1 MPVYSKCNL
10 RAHHITHHLILPLLP
25 EVVGSRRPELKFK
38 VNGLRADQPAPRPF
52 SSGSTDPEVF
62 RRLFPAVRND
72 FVAYL
77 GAFVQT
83 A

>member
-10 RAHHITHHLILPLLP
+10 RAHPITHHLILPLFP
-25 EVVGSRRPELKFK
+25 EIMDSRRPGRKSRA
-38 VNGLRADQPAPRPF
+38 NGLRADQPAPRPF

-62 RRLFPAVRND
+62 GRLFPAVRND

-77 GAFVQT
+77 GAFIQT